1 MSDDHNHDHGKRDN
15 KGQIPQRQ
23 LGTAL
28 RSFFD
33 HVTSHDEE
41 GVHAALCMVANAVP
55 QNPDAPT
62 EIGGVPMVG
71 MHICSFGAGDP
82 DVLAQI
88 MVAAIDNLIKETPG
102 FEESWRNAL
111 RAKRLQSMLSQ
122 VLDVMQQ
129 AKEQAA
135 EAKGMEAAKPTVDA
149 LIEKLKGN
157 PGAVPG
163 PDTKQ

>member
-1 MSDDHNHDHGKRDN
+1 MSNDHGKLNN
-15 KGQIPQRQ
+15 KQQIPQRK

-41 GVHAALCMVANAVP
+41 GVQAAICMVANIAGESTDD
-55 QNPDAPT
+55 NT
-62 EIGGVPMVG
+62 PMHV
-71 MHICSFGAGDP
+71 CSFGAGDP
-82 DVLAQI
+82 DTLAQI
-88 MVAAIDNLIKETPG
+88 IILAIDTALKEVPG
-102 FEESWRNAL
+102 FEEAWTAAL
-111 RAKRLQSMLSQ
+111 RAKRLQSLIVG
-122 VLDVMQQ
+122 VLGAVKD
-129 AKEQAA
+129 AKEKAD
-135 EAKGMEAAKPTVDA
+135 EAKGMEAVKPEVDA

>member
-1 MSDDHNHDHGKRDN
+1 MSHDHGKRNN
-15 KGQIPQRQ
+15 KQQIPQRK

-28 RSFFD
+28 RDFFE

-41 GVHAALCMVANAVP
+41 GVHAALCMVANA
-55 QNPDAPT
+55 APA
-62 EIGGVPMVG
+62 EPGVPVVP

-82 DVLAQI
+82 DALAQM
-88 MVAAIDNLIKETPG
+88 MVVAIDTMIEEVPG
-102 FEESWRNAL
+102 FEEAWVDAL
-111 RAKRLQSMLSQ
+111 RAKRLQLLITS
-122 VLDVMQQ
+122 VLGVVKD
-129 AKEQAA
+129 AKEKAD
-135 EAKGMEAAKPTVDA
+135 EAKGMEAVKPEVDA

>member
-1 MSDDHNHDHGKRDN
+1 MSNN
-15 KGQIPQRQ
+15 KQQIPQRK

-41 GVHAALCMVANAVP
+41 GVHAALCMVANA
-55 QNPDAPT
+55 APAEAGAST
-62 EIGGVPMVG
+62 QVNGVPVVP

-82 DVLAQI
+82 DALAQM
-88 MVAAIDNLIKETPG
+88 MVMAIDTMIEDVPG
-102 FEESWRNAL
+102 FEKAWTDAL
-111 RAKRLQSMLSQ
+111 RAKRLQSMISQ
-122 VLDVMQQ
+122 VLGVVQQ

-135 EAKGMEAAKPTVDA
+135 EAKGMEAAKPAVDA

>member
-1 MSDDHNHDHGKRDN
+1 MSNSHNHGKRNN
-15 KGQIPQRQ
+15 KQQIPQRK

-28 RSFFD
+28 RDFFE

-41 GVHAALCMVANAVP
+41 GVHAALCMVANA
-55 QNPDAPT
+55 APA
-62 EIGGVPMVG
+62 EPGAPVVPMHV
-71 MHICSFGAGDP
+71 CNFGAGDP
-82 DVLAQI
+82 DTLAQM
-88 MVAAIDNLIKETPG
+88 MVMAIDTMVEEVPG
-102 FEESWRNAL
+102 FEKAWEDAL
-111 RAKRLQSMLSQ
+111 RAKCLQSMISQ
-122 VLDVMQQ
+122 VRNVVQQ

-135 EAKGMEAAKPTVDA
+135 EAKGMEAAKPAVDA

>member
-1 MSDDHNHDHGKRDN
+1 MSNN
-15 KGQIPQRQ
+15 KEQIPQRK

-41 GVHAALCMVANAVP
+41 GVHAALCMVANAAP
-55 QNPDAPT
+55 QDPNAPT
-62 EIGGVPMVG
+62 EINGVPAVS
-71 MHICSFGAGDP
+71 MHICNFGAGNP
-82 DVLAQI
+82 YALAQM
-88 MVAAIDNLIKETPG
+88 MVMAIDTMIEEVSG
-102 FEESWRNAL
+102 FEKAWEDAL
-111 RAKRLQSMLSQ
+111 CARRLQSMISQ
-122 VLDVMQQ
+122 VLGVVQQ

-135 EAKGMEAAKPTVDA
+135 EAEGMEAAKPAVDA
-149 LIEKLKGN
+149 LIEKLKNN

>member
-1 MSDDHNHDHGKRDN
+1 MSKE
-15 KGQIPQRQ
+15 QIPQRK

-41 GVHAALCMVANAVP
+41 GVHAALCMVANAAP
-55 QNPDAPT
+55 QDPNAPT
-62 EIGGVPMVG
+62 EINGVPVVG
-71 MHICSFGAGDP
+71 MHICNFEAGDP
-82 DVLAQI
+82 DALAQM
-88 MVAAIDNLIKETPG
+88 MVMAVDAMIEKAPG
-102 FEESWRNAL
+102 FEEAWVDAL
-111 RAKRLQSMLSQ
+111 RAKRLQTVIGQ
-122 VLDVMQQ
+122 VMDVVQQ

-135 EAKGMEAAKPTVDA
+135 EAKGMEAAKPAADA
-149 LIEKLKGN
+149 LLEKLKGN

>member
-1 MSDDHNHDHGKRDN
+1 MSKE
-15 KGQIPQRQ
+15 QIPQRK

-41 GVHAALCMVANAVP
+41 GVQAALCMVANAAP
-55 QNPDAPT
+55 QDPNAPT
-62 EIGGVPMVG
+62 EINGVPVVG
-71 MHICSFGAGDP
+71 MHICRFGAGDP
-82 DVLAQI
+82 NVLAQ
-88 MVAAIDNLIKETPG
+88 MLVSAIDTLIDESPG
-102 FEESWRNAL
+102 FAEAWADAL
-111 RAKRLQSMLSQ
+111 RAKCLQSMISQ
-122 VLDVMQQ
+122 VLDVVQQ
-129 AKEQAA
+129 ANEQAA
-135 EAKGMEAAKPTVDA
+135 EAKGMEAAKPVVDA